1 VSRRRSSSRA
11 SCDTARSISQCK
23 RENLASVEQFL
34 DTIASALQRGATVV
48 SADSDFQRMAAAVDL
63 DVDDWTR
70 R

>member
-1 VSRRRSSSRA
+1 
-11 SCDTARSISQCK
+11 
-23 RENLASVEQFL
+23 
-34 DTIASALQRGATVV
+34 LQRGATVV